1 MSDKKQNEAIYF
13 GLGDRI
19 YRWEHGQFSQ
29 PTRVTERPDTV
40 TGLLLLENGDILDS
54 CRDGSVRS
62 TLNETTRIEY
72 GGHVTGIHLIPRRLQ
87 HLKESASLPILTVLN
102 ASGAIYI
109 LTDHMVIS
117 ENKGCRS
124 GLSQS
129 LATNDQIIWTEG
141 GDVYWGPDKKTPM
154 YSRKQNGSTDF
165 AKIILSPDGE
175 LFFRLVPSGSG
186 GAEKK
191 QLLINK
197 DGRTL
202 WEHDYHEQGKIVL
215 AGFYQWDGE
224 PHFFFATG
232 KTRGPASWNL
242 YTIPSYRFGRQDP
255 TLITDVIGP
264 KPTQYGMPNP
274 FVAVPLPRRDD

>member
-165 AKIILSPDGE
+165 AKIILSPD
-175 LFFRLVPSGSG
+175 
-186 GAEKK
+186 
-191 QLLINK
+191 
-197 DGRTL
+197 
-202 WEHDYHEQGKIVL
+202 